1 MFLSRPKRIERTGD
15 DRPAANLVAFMWRMS
30 GWYQV
35 PACILALVVAGLTVV
50 PLELQRRIIDDALT
64 AGDAELLVML
74 ALIYLGVIALNGVI
88 KFVLRVYQ
96 GWLAESTIAYCRR
109 HIIGLHGRETKNEA
123 EGQSGTAVSIVN
135 HELEAIGGFVGD
147 GISDPLAQVGVM
159 VAIVVYMVTVE
170 PMIALISIAF
180 LGPQVVIIPLIQRKL
195 NALVDR
201 RVDLVRDLSED
212 VTDQAGEEDLLKR
225 TDNDIRRIFGNRM
238 RFFLWKFLGKVVL
251 NFLNAVAPLM
261 VLAFGGWMVV
271 QGETQVGVVVA
282 FISGFNRMAEPLRDL
297 INYYRIYS
305 QTNVKH
311 EKVARWM
318 DDRAE

>member
-15 DRPAANLVAFMWRMS
+15 DRPAANPVAFMWRMS